1 MSKKGENIYKR
12 KDGRWEGRYIVSYTT
27 EGKAK
32 FGYIYGKTYCEV
44 KQRLIEKK
52 NAVFQNAIVIDKRSV
67 TYNEVL
73 DAWLNSSKINTKEST
88 YARYTHLINT
98 HIRPYLGTYPLSS
111 ISTQHIEGHIEQ
123 LLENGRLDNT
133 GGLSAKTVTDIL
145 TVIKST
151 MEYARYNNLPVACNL
166 GKLYVKKKEKEMRVF
181 SQAEQAAL
189 IQVLVSEM
197 DLYKFGVLL
206 SLYTG
211 IRVGELCALKWED
224 LNLIDGVLNVRKT
237 MQRIQNTGTGATTK
251 TKVVITEPKSLCSIR
266 TIPLPA
272 FISDFAQL
280 YAVSPRAFILSG
292 DSERYV
298 EPRTMQNRF
307 KGYVKESGIA
317 NANFHALR
325 HTFATRCVE
334 VGFELKSLSEILGHA
349 NVNITLNRYVH
360 SSLELKHINMNK
372 LTFQ

>member
-1 MSKKGENIYKR
+1 M
-12 KDGRWEGRYIVSYTT
+12 
-27 EGKAK
+27 
-32 FGYIYGKTYCEV
+32 
-44 KQRLIEKK
+44 
-52 NAVFQNAIVIDKRSV
+52 IDKRSV

-98 HIRPYLGTYPLSS
+98 HIRPYLGVYPLSS
-111 ISTQHIEGHIEQ
+111 ISTQHIEGHIER

-145 TVIKST
+145 PVIKST

-224 LNLIDGVLNVRKT
+224 LSLIH
-237 MQRIQNTGTGATTK
+237 IS
-251 TKVVITEPKSLCSIR
+251 EP
-266 TIPLPA
+266 
-272 FISDFAQL
+272 
-280 YAVSPRAFILSG
+280 
-292 DSERYV
+292 
-298 EPRTMQNRF
+298 
-307 KGYVKESGIA
+307 
-317 NANFHALR
+317 
-325 HTFATRCVE
+325 TRP
-334 VGFELKSLSEILGHA
+334 
-349 NVNITLNRYVH
+349 Y
-360 SSLELKHINMNK
+360 
-372 LTFQ
+372 